1 MRLRFLALM
10 TLTASLGA
18 AGSCGSGGEVLVN
31 ATTRKAAES
40 FTATF
45 AATFAARE
53 SALDLTA
60 LVAFLSD
67 HGIPC
72 ERVDIENEGAT
83 AVPNGPFSIAMC
95 YRSQGLHTLE
105 LSLYRSAQERAIKRA
120 PTVLVACA
128 QSPENEALSGLTMTI
143 AEGDNFDIRAAES
156 QMSTPESLAALN
168 AATETVA
175 TQAQLRLGKL
185 AFECGS

>member
-45 AATFAARE
+45 AARE

-72 ERVDIENEGAT
+72 DRVDIENEGAT
-83 AVPNGPFSIAMC
+83 AVPNGPFVVAMC
-95 YRSQGLHTLE
+95 YRTQGLHTLE
-105 LSLYRSAQERAIKRA
+105 LSLYRSAQDRAIKRS
-120 PTVLVACA
+120 PTVLLACT
-128 QSPENEALSGLTMTI
+128 QSPENEALSGLTLTI

-156 QMSTPESLAALN
+156 QMSTPESLSALN
-168 AATETVA
+168 TATATVA
-175 TQAQLRLGKL
+175 TQARLRLGKL
-185 AFECGS
+185 TFECGS

>member
-1 MRLRFLALM
+1 VRLRFLTLM

-31 ATTRKAAES
+31 ATFRKS
-40 FTATF
+40 TGPFTATP
-45 AATFAARE
+45 AALE
-53 SALDLTA
+53 SADDLTA
-60 LVAFLSD
+60 LVTYLSD
-67 HGIPC
+67 HGIQC
-72 ERVDIENEGAT
+72 DRVDIENEGAT
-83 AVPNGPFSIAMC
+83 AVPNGPFVIAMC

-105 LSLYRSAQERAIKRA
+105 LSLYRSAQDRATKRS

-168 AATETVA
+168 AATATVA
-175 TQAQLRLGKL
+175 THAQLRLGKL
-185 AFECGS
+185 TFECGS

>member
-40 FTATF
+40 FT
-45 AATFAARE
+45 ATFAARE

-185 AFECGS
+185 TFECGS

>member
-31 ATTRKAAES
+31 ATTRKAAGS
-40 FTATF
+40 FT
-45 AATFAARE
+45 ATFAARE
-53 SALDLTA
+53 SAANLTA
-60 LVAFLSD
+60 LVAYLSG

-72 ERVDIENEGAT
+72 DRVDIENEGAT
-83 AVPNGPFSIAMC
+83 AVPNGPFVIAMC

-105 LSLYRSAQERAIKRA
+105 LSLYRSAQDRAIKRSPA
-120 PTVLVACA
+120 VLVACA
-128 QSPENEALSGLTMTI
+128 QSPENESLSGLTMTI
-143 AEGDNFDIRAAES
+143 AEGENFDIRAAES

-175 TQAQLRLGKL
+175 AQAQLQLGTIT
-185 AFECGS
+185 FECGS

>member
-40 FTATF
+40 FT
-45 AATFAARE
+45 ATFAARE

>member
-40 FTATF
+40 FT
-45 AATFAARE
+45 ATFAARE

-105 LSLYRSAQERAIKRA
+105 LSLYRSAQDRAIKRA

>member
-10 TLTASLGA
+10 ALTASLGA

-31 ATTRKAAES
+31 ATIRKAAES
-40 FTATF
+40 FTATPT
-45 AATFAARE
+45 ALE
-53 SALDLTA
+53 SADDLSA
-60 LVAFLSD
+60 LVTYLSD

-72 ERVDIENEGAT
+72 DRVDIENEGAT
-83 AVPNGPFSIAMC
+83 AVPNGPFVIAMC
-95 YRSQGLHTLE
+95 YRSQGLHTLD
-105 LSLYRSAQERAIKRA
+105 LSLYRSAQDRAIKRSR
-120 PTVLVACA
+120 TVLVACA

-168 AATETVA
+168 AETETVA
-175 TQAQLRLGKL
+175 TQARLRIGKL
-185 AFECGS
+185 TFECGS